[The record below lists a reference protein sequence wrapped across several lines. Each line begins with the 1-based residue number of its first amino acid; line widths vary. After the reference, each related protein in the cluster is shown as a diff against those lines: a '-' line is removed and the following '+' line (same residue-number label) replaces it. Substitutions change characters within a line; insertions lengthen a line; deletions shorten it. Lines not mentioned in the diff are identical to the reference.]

1 MIRPWKTLIL
11 SLALVVVSGPAW
23 AQATR
28 TISNRAARG
37 DDAPVT
43 VEIHPGHGVTLNF
56 RPVGEVVRRAWLDDP
71 SQVTLDFDDTRCA
84 VVATPGDCAATVIHL
99 RRIHPLV
106 FPGLPA
112 TATTTLTVVTDRDL
126 YTFQLAFP
134 NSGAPAYSI
143 LAIHPDAPSPY
154 TNAILATQIASPAG
168 VRWVEQ
174 GLIEAQRRNLVATS
188 DPLWER
194 IQTLLE
200 QLKQGRNL
208 SVAAQTAGVSEA
220 LVVRLAELGRP
231 DSGIT
236 QGR

>member
-1 MIRPWKTLIL
+1 M
-11 SLALVVVSGPAW
+11 
-23 AQATR
+23 
-28 TISNRAARG
+28 
-37 DDAPVT
+37 
-43 VEIHPGHGVTLNF
+43 
-56 RPVGEVVRRAWLDDP
+56 VVRRAWLDDP

-84 VVATPGDCAATVIHL
+84 IVAALGECAATVIHL
-99 RRIHPLV
+99 RRIQPLV

-143 LAIHPDAPSPY
+143 LAIQPDAPSPY
-154 TNAILATQIASPAG
+154 AIAILTTQIASPAG

-174 GLIEAQRRNLVATS
+174 GLFEAQRRNLLATG

-194 IQTLLE
+194 IQALLE
-200 QLKQGRNL
+200 QLRQGRPL
-208 SVAAQTAGVSEA
+208 REAAQTAGVSEA
-220 LVVRLAELGRP
+220 LVVRLAELGRS

>member
-1 MIRPWKTLIL
+1 MIRYWKTLSL
-11 SLALVVVSGPAW
+11 SLVLVMVSGPVL

-28 TISNRAARG
+28 TISSRAARG
-37 DDAPVT
+37 DHAPVT
-43 VEIHPGHGVTLNF
+43 VELHPGHGVTLNF
-56 RPVGEVVRRAWLDDP
+56 RPVGAVIRRAWLDDP

-84 VVATPGDCAATVIHL
+84 VVAAPGDCAATVIHL
-99 RRIHPLV
+99 RRIHPLA

-112 TATTTLTVVTDRDL
+112 TATTTLTVVSDLNL

-143 LAIHPDAPSPY
+143 LTIQPDVPSPY
-154 TNAILATQIASPAG
+154 ASAILTTQIASPAG

-174 GLIEAQRRNLVATS
+174 GLLEAQRRNLVATGE
-188 DPLWER
+188 PLWER
-194 IQTLLE
+194 LQALLAH
-200 QLKQGRNL
+200 LRQGRSL
-208 SVAAQTAGVSEA
+208 REAAQNAGVSQA

-231 DSGIT
+231 DSGLI

>member
-1 MIRPWKTLIL
+1 MIPYWKTLAL
-11 SLALVVVSGPAW
+11 LLALAGLSGPAW

-37 DDAPVT
+37 DHAPVM

-56 RPVGEVVRRAWLDDP
+56 RPVGAVVRRAWLDDP

-84 VVATPGDCAATVIHL
+84 AVAAPGECAASVIHL
-99 RRIHPLV
+99 RRIQPLA

-112 TATTTLTVVTDRDL
+112 TARTTLTVVTDRDL
-126 YTFQLAFP
+126 YTFQLTFP
-134 NSGAPAYSI
+134 PSGAPAYSI
-143 LAIHPDAPSPY
+143 LAIQPDTLSPHAS
-154 TNAILATQIASPAG
+154 AILTTQIASPAG
-168 VRWVEQ
+168 MQWVER
-174 GLIEAQRRNLVATS
+174 GLLEAQRRNLVATG

-194 IQTLLE
+194 IQALLE
-200 QLKQGRNL
+200 HLRLGRSL
-208 SVAAQTAGVSEA
+208 REAAQTAGVSEE
-220 LVVRLAELGRP
+220 LVVRLAELGRS

>member
-1 MIRPWKTLIL
+1 MIRYWKPLAL
-11 SLALVVVSGPAW
+11 SLALIMIAGPAW

-28 TISNRAARG
+28 TISNRSARG
-37 DDAPVT
+37 DHAPVT
-43 VEIHPGHGVTLNF
+43 VEVHPGHGVTLNF
-56 RPVGEVVRRAWLDDP
+56 RPVGAIVRRAWLDDP

-84 VVATPGDCAATVIHL
+84 VVAAPGDCAATVIHL
-99 RRIHPLV
+99 RRIHPLA

-134 NSGAPAYSI
+134 NSGTPAYSI
-143 LAIHPDAPSPY
+143 LAIQPDAPSPY
-154 TNAILATQIASPAG
+154 ASAILTTQIASPAG

-174 GLIEAQRRNLVATS
+174 GLLEAHRRNLVATG

-194 IQTLLE
+194 LQALME
-200 QLKQGRNL
+200 QLRLGRPL
-208 SVAAQTAGVSEA
+208 REAAQTAGVSEA